1 MKPSLVI
8 RHATQADIATI
19 QQMAATV
26 FPETYHKI
34 VGDKQVEYM
43 LDWMYN
49 TTTLTNQFYE
59 GVYFYIA
66 EWNNEP
72 VAYAAM
78 GHLQGNTYKLHKLYI
93 LPSAQQLGIGKHLLA
108 TITKKVIELGGTELQ
123 LQVNRHNKA
132 VEFYLKMGFEIIES
146 IKFPVGEGY
155 FMDDFIMNL
164 QL

>member
-1 MKPSLVI
+1 MNSSVEI

-34 VGDKQVEYM
+34 IGQKQVEYM

-66 EWNNEP
+66 EYHNEP

-78 GHLQGNTYKLHKLYI
+78 GLLENNTYKLHKLYI
-93 LPSAQQLGIGKHLLA
+93 LPTAQQLGIGKHVLA

-132 VEFYLKMGFEIIES
+132 VGFYLKVGF
-146 IKFPVGEGY
+146 
-155 FMDDFIMNL
+155 
-164 QL
+164 